1 MSSLAEL
8 TQSIRQG
15 LGLAHKRDIAEVM
28 KYLPKGFNQ
37 PVSKLRASHLSP
49 SPAGECRGEET
60 LNWQIPYLE
69 SLLPS
74 LSSRRGFD
82 NSHAERGNDVAVP
95 VGDDC
100 AAIPDGD
107 GYLLLATE
115 GYLNDFVATQPRFA
129 GYCGVMVNV
138 SDIYAMGGRP
148 IAVVDAIWSNGHA
161 QAKPILEGMA
171 TASQVYGVPVVGGHS
186 NLRNDRPQL
195 SVAILGR
202 AQKLLSSFAAKPG
215 QQLLA
220 AVDLRG
226 HFREPYLWWDA
237 STGAPPER
245 LRQDLEVLPTL
256 AETGLCASAKDISN
270 AGVIGTLLMLLE
282 CSGLG
287 GAININAI
295 PRPANIDP
303 ERWLRC
309 FPSFG
314 FVLSVDTDDCDAVID
329 LFTQRDIA
337 CAVIGGTDA
346 SRQVYL
352 ADSGNRQLLWDFNAE
367 ALTGCGPS
375 LKENRHD

>member
-1 MSSLAEL
+1 MSALAEL
-8 TQSIRQG
+8 TLSIRQG

-28 KYLPKGFNQ
+28 AALYGSQVVGRNRPLG
-37 PVSKLRASHLSP
+37 VSGKP
-49 SPAGECRGEET
+49 SPETPAVADAGRDYSG
-60 LNWQIPYLE
+60 LQDYL
-69 SLLPS
+69 
-74 LSSRRGFD
+74 
-82 NSHAERGNDVAVP
+82 

-115 GYLNDFVATQPRFA
+115 GYLNDFVANQPWFA

-148 IAVVDAIWSNGHA
+148 IAVVDAIWSDGQA

-195 SVAILGR
+195 SVAILGC

-220 AVDLRG
+220 AIDLRG

-245 LRQDLEVLPTL
+245 LRQDLEILPIL
-256 AETGLCASAKDISN
+256 AESGLCAAAKDISN
-270 AGVIGTLLMLLE
+270 AGVVGTLLMLLE

-287 GAININAI
+287 AVIDIDAI
-295 PRPANIDP
+295 PRPEAIEM
-303 ERWLRC
+303 ERWLCC

-314 FVLSVDTDDCDAVID
+314 FVLAVDSENSTAVIER
-329 LFTQRDIA
+329 FSQRGIA
-337 CAVIGGTDA
+337 CVAIGLTDA
-346 SRQVYL
+346 SRKIRL
-352 ADSGNRQLLWDFNAE
+352 ALGDERQTLWDLNE
-367 ALTGCGPS
+367 QPLTGCGAIPTS
-375 LKENRHD
+375 EV

>member
-1 MSSLAEL
+1 MTALADL
-8 TQSIRQG
+8 TLSIRQG
-15 LGLAHKRDIAEVM
+15 LGLAHKRDIAGVI
-28 KYLPKGFNQ
+28 KYLPKGLNQ
-37 PVSKLRASHLSP
+37 PVSAPHASYLSP
-49 SPAGECRGEET
+49 SPAGEGRGEEK
-60 LNWQIPYLE
+60 LNRQIPYLE
-69 SLLPS
+69 SPRPP
-74 LSSRRGFD
+74 LSSRKGFD
-82 NSHAERGNDVAVP
+82 NSDAEHQNNTAVP

-115 GYLNDFVATQPRFA
+115 GFLNDFVATQPWFA

-148 IAVVDAIWSNGHA
+148 IAVVDAIWSDGES
-161 QAKPILEGMA
+161 QAKPILKGIA

-202 AQKLLSSFAAKPG
+202 ANRLLSSFAAKPG

-220 AVDLRG
+220 AIDLRG

-245 LRQDLEVLPTL
+245 LREDLELLPTL

-287 GAININAI
+287 GAIDINAI
-295 PRPANIDP
+295 PRPSNIDLP
-303 ERWLRC
+303 RWLRC

-314 FVLSVDTDDCDAVID
+314 FVLSVDADDSNTVIE
-329 LFTQRDIA
+329 LFKQRDIA
-337 CAVIGGTDA
+337 CAVIGTTDA
-346 SRQVYL
+346 SGQMRL
-352 ADSGNRQLLWDFNAE
+352 ANSDEEHLLWDLNIDP
-367 ALTGCGPS
+367 LIGCGS
-375 LKENRHD
+375 KQEN

>member
-1 MSSLAEL
+1 MTALADL
-8 TQSIRQG
+8 TISIRQG
-15 LGLAHKRDIAEVM
+15 LGLAHKRDIAGVI
-28 KYLPKGFNQ
+28 KYLPKGLNQ
-37 PVSKLRASHLSP
+37 PVSAPHASYLSP
-49 SPAGECRGEET
+49 
-60 LNWQIPYLE
+60 
-69 SLLPS
+69 

-82 NSHAERGNDVAVP
+82 NSDAEHQNDTAVP

-100 AAIPDGD
+100 AAILDGD

-115 GYLNDFVATQPRFA
+115 GFLNDFVATQPWFA
-129 GYCGVMVNV
+129 GYCGVMVNI

-148 IAVVDAIWSNGHA
+148 IAVVDAIWSDGEN

-202 AQKLLSSFAAKPG
+202 ANRLLSSFAANPG

-220 AVDLRG
+220 AIDLRG

-245 LRQDLEVLPTL
+245 LREDLELLPTL
-256 AETGLCASAKDISN
+256 ADTGLCASAKDISN

-287 GAININAI
+287 GVIDINAI
-295 PRPANIDP
+295 PRPSNIDLP
-303 ERWLRC
+303 RWLRC

-314 FVLSVDTDDCDAVID
+314 FVLSVDADDSNAVIA
-329 LFTQRDIA
+329 LFKQRDIA
-337 CAVIGGTDA
+337 CAVIGTTDA
-346 SRQVYL
+346 SRQMRL
-352 ADSGNRQLLWDFNAE
+352 ANNDEEQLLWDLNIAP
-367 ALTGCGPS
+367 LIGCGS
-375 LKENRHD
+375 KQEN

>member
-1 MSSLAEL
+1 MSTLAEL
-8 TQSIRQG
+8 TLSIRQG

-28 KYLPKGFNQ
+28 SALYGSQVVGRNKPLGVSGEGLPEKPAVAGAG
-37 PVSKLRASHLSP
+37 RAYS
-49 SPAGECRGEET
+49 
-60 LNWQIPYLE
+60 
-69 SLLPS
+69 SLQ
-74 LSSRRGFD
+74 D
-82 NSHAERGNDVAVP
+82 HP

-115 GYLNDFVATQPRFA
+115 GYLNDFVASQPWFA

-148 IAVVDAIWSNGHA
+148 IALVDALWSDGA
-161 QAKPILEGMA
+161 PQAKPILEGMA

-220 AVDLRG
+220 AIDLRG

-245 LRQDLEVLPTL
+245 LRQDLEILPSL

-287 GAININAI
+287 GTIDIEAI
-295 PRPANIDP
+295 PRPQAIGMD
-303 ERWLRC
+303 RWLRC

-314 FVLSVDTDDCDAVID
+314 FVLSVDSKNSAAVIER
-329 LFTQRDIA
+329 FSQRGIA
-337 CAVIGGTDA
+337 CAVIGITDA
-346 SRQVYL
+346 SRKMRL
-352 ADSGNRQLLWDFNAE
+352 ALGDEQQMLWDLNE
-367 ALTGCGPS
+367 QPLTGCGPIPTS
-375 LKENRHD
+375 EV

>member
-1 MSSLAEL
+1 MSTLAEL
-8 TQSIRQG
+8 TLSIRQG
-15 LGLAHKRDIAEVM
+15 LGLAHKRDIAEVID
-28 KYLPKGFNQ
+28 KLYGSQVVGRNKPLGVSGEGLPETPALVNAG
-37 PVSKLRASHLSP
+37 RAYSGLQDY
-49 SPAGECRGEET
+49 T
-60 LNWQIPYLE
+60 
-69 SLLPS
+69 
-74 LSSRRGFD
+74 
-82 NSHAERGNDVAVP
+82 

-100 AAIPDGD
+100 AVIPDGK

-115 GYLNDFVATQPRFA
+115 GYLNDFVATQPWFA

-148 IAVVDAIWSNGHA
+148 IAVVDAIWSDGA
-161 QAKPILEGMA
+161 SQAKPILEGMT

-220 AVDLRG
+220 AIDLRG

-245 LRQDLEVLPTL
+245 LREDLELLPTL
-256 AETGLCASAKDISN
+256 ADTGLCASAKDISN

-287 GAININAI
+287 GIIDINAI
-295 PRPANIDP
+295 PRPSNIDLP
-303 ERWLRC
+303 RWLRC

-314 FVLSVDTDDCDAVID
+314 FVLSVDADDSNAVIE
-329 LFTQRDIA
+329 LFKQRDIA
-337 CAVIGGTDA
+337 CAVIGTTDA
-346 SRQVYL
+346 SRQMWL
-352 ADSGNRQLLWDFNAE
+352 ANSDEKQLLWDLNE
-367 ALTGCGPS
+367 EPLIGCGPQPQGIPA
-375 LKENRHD
+375 

>member
-1 MSSLAEL
+1 MSELAEL
-8 TQSIRQG
+8 TLSIRQG

-28 KYLPKGFNQ
+28 EKLYGFQTVGRNKPLGVSGEGLPETPAVADAG
-37 PVSKLRASHLSP
+37 RAYSGLQDH
-49 SPAGECRGEET
+49 
-60 LNWQIPYLE
+60 
-69 SLLPS
+69 
-74 LSSRRGFD
+74 
-82 NSHAERGNDVAVP
+82 P

-115 GYLNDFVATQPRFA
+115 GYLNDFVATQPWFA

-148 IAVVDAIWSNGHA
+148 IAVVDAIWSDGA
-161 QAKPILEGMA
+161 PQAKPILEGLA

-215 QQLLA
+215 QQLLVA
-220 AVDLRG
+220 IDLRG

-245 LRQDLEVLPTL
+245 LRQDLEILPTL
-256 AETGLCASAKDISN
+256 AETGLCAAAKDISN
-270 AGVIGTLLMLLE
+270 AGIVGTLLMLLE
-282 CSGLG
+282 CSDLG
-287 GAININAI
+287 GTVDIQAI
-295 PRPANIDP
+295 PRPAGIVL
-303 ERWLRC
+303 ERWLSC

-314 FVLSVDTDDCDAVID
+314 FVLSVDGENSAAVIER
-329 LFTQRDIA
+329 FTQRGIA
-337 CAVIGGTDA
+337 CAAIGTTDT
-346 SRQVYL
+346 SRQMRL
-352 ADSGNRQLLWDFNAE
+352 ASGDEQQALWDLNE
-367 ALTGCGPS
+367 QPLTGCGPIITES
-375 LKENRHD
+375 PSPSGRGDGVRVITL

>member
-1 MSSLAEL
+1 MKSLAEL
-8 TQSIRQG
+8 TLSIRQG

-28 KYLPKGFNQ
+28 GRLYG
-37 PVSKLRASHLSP
+37 SHLCP
-49 SPAGECRGEET
+49 SG
-60 LNWQIPYLE
+60 N
-69 SLLPS
+69 
-74 LSSRRGFD
+74 
-82 NSHAERGNDVAVP
+82 AERKNDAVVP

-107 GYLLLATE
+107 GYLLMATE
-115 GYLNDFVATQPRFA
+115 GFLNEFVASQPWFA

-148 IAVVDAIWSNGHA
+148 IAVVDAIWSDGES

-186 NLRNDRPQL
+186 NLRNDRAQL
-195 SVAILGR
+195 SMAILGR
-202 AQKLLSSFAAKPG
+202 ANRLLSSFAAKPG

-220 AVDLRG
+220 AIDLRG

-245 LRQDLEVLPTL
+245 LREDLELLPTL
-256 AETGLCASAKDISN
+256 AESGLCASAKDISN

-287 GAININAI
+287 GTININAI
-295 PRPANIDP
+295 PRPADIDLP
-303 ERWLRC
+303 RWLRC

-314 FVLSVDTDDCDAVID
+314 FVLSVDADNSNAVIE
-329 LFTQRDIA
+329 LFKQRDIA
-337 CAVIGGTDA
+337 CAVIGTTDA
-346 SRQVYL
+346 SRQMWL
-352 ADSGNRQLLWDFNAE
+352 ANSDEKQLLWDLNE
-367 ALTGCGPS
+367 EPLIGCGPQPQGIPA
-375 LKENRHD
+375 